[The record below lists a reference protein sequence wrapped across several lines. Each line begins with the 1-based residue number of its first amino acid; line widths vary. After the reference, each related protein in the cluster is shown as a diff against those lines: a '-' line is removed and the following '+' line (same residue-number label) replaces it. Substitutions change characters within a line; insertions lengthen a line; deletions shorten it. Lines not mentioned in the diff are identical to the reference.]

1 MKRLAA
7 IVLLLL
13 GAGCRTPRS
22 GTREDGFIDEGKA
35 SFYGQSLQGR
45 PTASGERFDKEA
57 LTAAHRE
64 LPLGTCV
71 RVENPKT
78 GRSVKVRIND
88 RGPFSPYRSP
98 GGEGTP
104 RDFCR

>member
-1 MKRLAA
+1 MFGGGPTSLEVPADDPLFKRIAA
-7 IVLLLL
+7 GGHPDLVTL
-13 GAGCRTPRS
+13 
-22 GTREDGFIDEGKA
+22 E
-35 SFYGQSLQGR
+35 
-45 PTASGERFDKEA
+45 
-57 LTAAHRE
+57 
-64 LPLGTCV
+64 